1 MSKLIML
8 GTGAGFN
15 KYFYNTCFVINHNDK
30 NFLIDAGGSQ
40 EISYRLLEK
49 NIELTEIHDI
59 FISHSHTD
67 HILGLIWLFKAFS
80 AFGVFRK
87 IQKLNIYCNQS
98 VCDAIKGICKY
109 TLPQRHIEKLQKCLN
124 FIIIKPGDKLNIIG
138 LDFSFFDSFDEG
150 NNLTCFETI
159 IDGKSLVF
167 LGDATCNNKNY
178 DILKKKDY
186 VMHEAFCLDKDA
198 DIYKPYEKHHS
209 TVKSICESLKDFNI
223 KNLILYHTVD
233 DYKDS
238 RKKEYLE
245 EVKMCDY
252 KGNVIVPE
260 DMEEIQLKPKY

>member
-15 KYFYNTCFVINHNDK
+15 KYFYNTCFVINHNNK
-30 NFLIDAGGSQ
+30 NFLIDTGGSQ
-40 EISYRLLEK
+40 EIYFRLLEK

-80 AFGVFRK
+80 AFRVLEK

-98 VCDAIKGICKY
+98 VCDAIKGICNY
-109 TLPQRHIEKLQKCLN
+109 TLHHKTVEKLKKYLN

-138 LDFSFFDSFDEG
+138 LDFTFFDSYDAG
-150 NNLTCFETI
+150 NNLTCFETNI
-159 IDGKSLVF
+159 NGKSLVF
-167 LGDATCNNKNY
+167 LGDATCNMKNY
-178 DILKKKDY
+178 EILKNKDY
-186 VMHEAFCLDKDA
+186 VMHEALCLDKDA

-209 TVKSICESLKDFNI
+209 TVKSTCDCFKDFNI
-223 KNLILYHTVD
+223 KNLILYHTID
-233 DYKDS
+233 DYKDT
-238 RKKEYLE
+238 RKEKYINEA
-245 EVKMCDY
+245 KMSNY

-260 DMEEIQLKPKY
+260 DMEEIVI